1 MQWLESETE
10 IPNFIPKRAERTGS
24 TLVLSFLWIRNMAL
38 IKALGIFR
46 VTVLVKI
53 LSVFCLI
60 FTFLGTEKDS
70 SQGYSLFN
78 FAFSSSCDSHIG
90 FISFL
95 PSVLCA
101 ALNTSLKL
109 QLRCPGLQLYYV
121 LSNSWATSCQC
132 HKGSSESSGC
142 QMFYIGMSVGLGES
156 ALNCLKH
163 EL

>member
-24 TLVLSFLWIRNMAL
+24 TLVMSFLWIRNMAL

-46 VTVLVKI
+46 VTVLVRI

-60 FTFLGTEKDS
+60 FVFLGAEKDN
-70 SQGYSLFN
+70 SQGYSLCD
-78 FAFSSSCDSHIG
+78 FAFLSSCDSQIS

-95 PSVLCA
+95 PSIFCA

-109 QLRCPGLQLYYV
+109 QLRCPGLQLYCAC
-121 LSNSWATSCQC
+121 SNSWATSCQC
-132 HKGSSESSGC
+132 HKRSSVSSGC
-142 QMFYIGMSVGLGES
+142 QMF
-156 ALNCLKH
+156 
-163 EL
+163 